1 MFLSGDLAR
10 GCAAQ
15 PLFSFGDDLVNGTIL
30 KKKLGFGWIAG
41 GIDG

>member
-15 PLFSFGDDLVNGTIL
+15 PLFSFGDGLVNGTIL
-30 KKKLGFGWIAG
+30 SSNHAFTHFSGSSMK
-41 GIDG
+41 